1 MRLLSIIGC
10 LLLPS
15 LVLADAIAPAFRLY
29 GIADGLPAV
38 SAMDLTQDPGGHLWI
53 ATRDGLARFDG
64 LGFKVFRNAPD
75 DATSLPCNDVQT
87 TLATRDGR
95 IWVGCESTGLAML
108 DDSEDNQFTR
118 IAPDPAGNG
127 LRGGDVFALTETAR
141 GDLYIGTYAQGLARL
156 RQGDTVPVA
165 LDQLMSLDPALRTA
179 TVLDMAVDT
188 QGVLW
193 VGTLDSLWRIDAV
206 DSDTP
211 GPARKV
217 VELPLVNAVE
227 LTRDGTLWVG
237 ANAALF
243 RRTAGSDTLSR
254 VVLPADAG
262 LVESVVDT
270 DSGDVWVAVRGGL
283 LRLRSDGGSDW
294 IRPRAAVPG
303 ALPDTDVLDLLRDH
317 EGGLWLSTGAH
328 GIAYLRPDWPRFQL
342 FRHDP
347 LDPSSPSTG
356 RRSGITRCPDDSLW
370 MLVRSGELTRI
381 SAQAEVVRWTGSR
394 HAAALAHRR
403 LSGVWCDAAG
413 TLWLPDREGVL
424 RFDPAN
430 DTLVNGL
437 GDAEPW
443 AAGVA
448 EALAQSPDGRLWIGA
463 LTAGLNVLSPD
474 GRNRVWRAGEHGL
487 DNDDFEQ
494 ISADPEGRIWMADAT
509 GLRALDDSNEHFQR
523 LDVVAA
529 ERVHAFVFL
538 DAEHLLVHQ
547 LGRLMMLARKDG
559 QWSTVWTLGPSD
571 GLPVAE
577 ASTLVVDAA
586 GQILLSNPRGLWRID
601 PTAPALRPVTRAD
614 GLPDVQF
621 EIMPSAVRQGDDLVF
636 LVGEGV
642 LRVSG
647 QSLRSMPP
655 SLPAPP
661 LIWAALRYVH
671 DEDAQTRMPD
681 GTTLQF
687 GPLDHELAIGARLMS
702 FIEPRA
708 QRYQFRIEG
717 FDLDW
722 VDVGAAGERL
732 IARLPAGDYRVQVR
746 AENALGQ
753 AAASTLETRLI
764 VTPPWWSSPAAYL
777 AYALLMLLG
786 FVLLWRA
793 NRRRLEARHSMVLA
807 EERRRHAESASAAKS
822 EFLATVGH
830 EIRTPMTGVLGMAE
844 LLAGTSL
851 DATQQHY
858 VATVR
863 QSGQHLLRMVND
875 LLDLSRAEA
884 GKLSLNP
891 QPTHLRALLHEVFDA
906 IAPLAQRKGLT
917 CALDIADDVPVGVRV
932 DATRL
937 RQIVLNLAH
946 NALKFTSA
954 GRIVLRARRADARI
968 CIEVED
974 TGPGMNEAECAR
986 LFQRFSQTSFGAGL
1000 GGSGLGLSIVHQLAQ
1015 LMDGEVSLRST
1026 PAVGSVFSVYLPMPE
1041 VAMADRVPAATTVV
1055 APDRVDAA
1063 IAQRCILLI
1072 EDDAATREV
1081 IATWLQA
1088 AGASVRAADQAMLA
1102 LHHADAA
1109 VDLIVSD
1116 LDLPGMGG
1124 LQLLPLL
1131 RKRIGRQV
1139 PALAISARSESTTEA
1154 EARAA
1159 GFDQFLRKPLDA
1171 AELRLV
1177 LDRLLSAQR
1186 NPAA

>member
-1 MRLLSIIGC
+1 MRSLLITGC
-10 LLLPS
+10 LLLPN
-15 LVLADAIAPAFRLY
+15 LAWADAIAPAFRLY
-29 GIADGLPAV
+29 GSAEGLPAL
-38 SAMDLTQDPGGHLWI
+38 STMDLTQDPGGHLWI

-64 LGFKVFRNAPD
+64 LGFKVFRNDPD

-87 TLATRDGR
+87 ALATRDGR

-108 DDSEDNQFTR
+108 DDSEDTRFTR
-118 IAPDPAGNG
+118 IVPDPAGNG

-156 RQGDTVPVA
+156 RRGEAAPVA
-165 LDQLMSLDPALRTA
+165 LDRLMDLDPALRTA
-179 TVLDMAVDT
+179 TVLDMAVDVD
-188 QGVLW
+188 GVLW
-193 VGTLDSLWRIDAV
+193 VGTLDALWRIDAADADV
-206 DSDTP
+206 P

-217 VELPLVNAVE
+217 VELPLVNSVQV
-227 LTRDGTLWVG
+227 TRDGTLWVG

-243 RRTAGSDTLSR
+243 RRNVGTDTLAR
-254 VVLPADAG
+254 VVLPEDAG
-262 LVESVVDT
+262 LVESVVDGA
-270 DSGDVWVAVRGGL
+270 SGEVWVAVRGGV
-283 LRLRSDGGSDW
+283 LRLRGDGGSDW
-294 IRPRAAVPG
+294 IRPRPAVPG

-328 GIAYLRPDWPRFQL
+328 GIAYLRPDWQRFQV

-347 LDPSSPSTG
+347 LDPASPSSG

-381 SAQAEVVRWTGSR
+381 SPQGEVARWTGTR
-394 HAAALAHRR
+394 HAAALARRR

-424 RFDPAN
+424 HLDPAH
-430 DTLVNGL
+430 DTLVTGL
-437 GDAEPW
+437 RVGEPW
-443 AAGVA
+443 AGGVA

-474 GRNRVWRAGEHGL
+474 GRNQVWRAGEQGL

-509 GLRALDDSNEHFQR
+509 GLRHLDDRGEAFVR
-523 LDVVAA
+523 LDAVAP
-529 ERVHAFVFL
+529 ERVHAFAFL
-538 DAEHLLVHQ
+538 DAERLLVHQ
-547 LGRLMMLARKDG
+547 LGRLMLLVRREQG
-559 QWSTVWTLGPSD
+559 WSIDWTLGERD

-586 GQILLSNPRGLWRID
+586 GQVLLSNPRGLWRVD
-601 PTAPALRPVTRAD
+601 PVQPSLHPFTRAD
-614 GLPDVQF
+614 GLPSVQF
-621 EIMPSAVRQGDDLVF
+621 EIMPSAVRQGEDVVF

-642 LRVSG
+642 LRVRGRWS
-647 QSLRSMPP
+647 SPSPP
-655 SLPAPP
+655 SLP
-661 LIWAALRYVH
+661 LNWAALRYLH
-671 DEDAQTRMPD
+671 DEEVRTRMPGGD
-681 GTTLQF
+681 ALQF
-687 GPLDHELAIGARLMS
+687 GPLDHELAIGARLIS
-702 FIEPRA
+702 FIEPKA
-708 QRYQFRIEG
+708 QRYRFRIEG
-717 FDLDW
+717 FDPDW

-753 AAASTLETRLI
+753 PGATTLTTRL
-764 VTPPWWSSPAAYL
+764 VMAPPWWSSPAAYAMYGVL
-777 AYALLMLLG
+777 TLLG
-786 FVLLWRA
+786 FVLLWRM
-793 NRRRLEARHSMVLA
+793 NRRRLEARHAMAMA

-844 LLAGTSL
+844 LLAGTPL

-858 VATVR
+858 VSTVR

-884 GKLSLNP
+884 GKLSLHP
-891 QPTHLRALLHEVFDA
+891 QATALHSLLREIVDA
-906 IAPLAQRKGLT
+906 VAPLAQRKGLE
-917 CALDIADDVPVGVRV
+917 CALEIADDLPKGVLA

-937 RQIVLNLAH
+937 RQIVLNLAN
-946 NALKFTSA
+946 NALKFTA
-954 GRIVLRARRADARI
+954 RGRIVLRARREGALVRI
-968 CIEVED
+968 DVED
-974 TGPGMNEAECAR
+974 TGPGMTEAECAR

-1015 LMDGEVSLRST
+1015 LMDGEVVLRST
-1026 PAVGSVFSVYLPMPE
+1026 PGVGSVFSVRLPLPD
-1041 VAMADRVPAATTVV
+1041 VAMTETASVAVGVPVPERAA
-1055 APDRVDAA
+1055 VDNAS
-1063 IAQRCILLI
+1063 RCILLV
-1072 EDDAATREV
+1072 EDDAVTREV
-1081 IATWLQA
+1081 IATWLRTEA
-1088 AGASVRAADQAMLA
+1088 ATVRVADQAMHA

-1131 RKRIGRQV
+1131 RNRIGRHV
-1139 PALAISARSESTTEA
+1139 PALAISARSEANTEA

-1159 GFDQFLRKPLDA
+1159 GFDGFLRKPLDA
-1171 AELRLV
+1171 AGLRAALAA
-1177 LDRLLSAQR
+1177 LLQAQR